1 MVDPK
6 EQILYG
12 VDTTFEGIAKK
23 ATPKFR
29 TTPGRLLFAGF
40 MAGAFIAFG
49 FLLAVVA
56 ASGYSPKLFPDKG
69 NISAFKLL
77 LGAVFPVGLI
87 GVVIGGADL
96 WTGNVQFLSSAK
108 VKGYADFKCVL
119 YNWFGSYGGNFIGSI
134 FLALLAT
141 TLTGLFGHVGDP
153 NTFGKVTVSIATGK
167 VSKDM
172 LALFFLGIGIGCN
185 WLVNLAIWQ
194 SARVQDGAG
203 KILAIWFP
211 IFAFVAIGF
220 EHAIANM
227 WAIPTGILL
236 SNYTITWTK
245 FFHNLIPVTFGNA
258 VGGFLFVAFY
268 YWYLSHPELTAER
281 LIKEIVDF
289 LVVFIAFW
297 IVATLV
303 PAGIAMALDSAL
315 GSGAMYAV
323 PLALS
328 IYYIAGTFFLA
339 KIAKPA

>member
-1 MVDPK
+1 
-6 EQILYG
+6 
-12 VDTTFEGIAKK
+12 
-23 ATPKFR
+23 
-29 TTPGRLLFAGF
+29 
-40 MAGAFIAFG
+40 
-49 FLLAVVA
+49 
-56 ASGYSPKLFPDKG
+56 
-69 NISAFKLL
+69 
-77 LGAVFPVGLI
+77 
-87 GVVIGGADL
+87 
-96 WTGNVQFLSSAK
+96 
-108 VKGYADFKCVL
+108 
-119 YNWFGSYGGNFIGSI
+119 
-134 FLALLAT
+134 
-141 TLTGLFGHVGDP
+141 
-153 NTFGKVTVSIATGK
+153 
-167 VSKDM
+167 
-172 LALFFLGIGIGCN
+172 
-185 WLVNLAIWQ
+185 
-194 SARVQDGAG
+194 
-203 KILAIWFP
+203 
-211 IFAFVAIGF
+211 
-220 EHAIANM
+220 M
-227 WAIPTGILL
+227 WAIPTGGILL